1 MPSRERKKI
10 SSQPAPSASVRRS
23 RGAHLHPEDER
34 IQIDRYRVFIE
45 DVADGFYE
53 VDLQG
58 NFKFFNDA
66 LCRIFGYRRA
76 EIQDRNFRDFMDEK
90 NTKIAIDAFNG
101 IYRSGKGV
109 TDIHWK
115 ITRKD
120 GQARHLESSANLIFD
135 EQGEKIGFRG
145 ITRDVT
151 DKFLAQQTLKESEQC
166 ALDLSQASRRAEKR
180 FRALLE
186 FLPDPVFAFNLDN
199 TVSYLNPAFE
209 NVFGWTLQELEGKIV
224 PFVPD
229 THKEQTRR
237 GIEQLVQE
245 KAIHGFETKRLTK
258 DGRLLDIIIDG
269 AIFYDQ
275 DNQPAGQV
283 ITLRDIT
290 AEKRNARINQAL
302 FRIAQALHRY
312 RGLDERLEII
322 TKEVQDLLGV
332 EGAMVIL
339 LDEENKEFFFREAA
353 FDDSETGRKFK
364 EIRYSI
370 DTGIAGQVYRTG
382 KPQIVEDVYKNP
394 YFLKSIDQ
402 QARYHTRS
410 MLDVPVE
417 TQGRMIG
424 VLCAVNK
431 KEGKFDQTDV
441 ELLST
446 IANLVALP
454 IENASIYE
462 ELRRSYEDV
471 QSLNR
476 AKDSVIHHLSH
487 ELKTPVSILTAS
499 LAILNKR
506 LADRK
511 DDSQQMILERAQRN
525 LDRILQMQYE
535 IEDILREKDYT
546 IYYLL
551 SVLLDACVDELE
563 VLISEELGEK
573 DIIHR
578 IRKKI
583 EKIFGPK
590 KTSSEEIQLGPFVKQ
605 KIDALRPK
613 FAHRKCRVE
622 TRIDSVPAIWLPR
635 DVVDKIVEGLVRN
648 AVENTPDDGNIL
660 VTVRQGEMGPEFE
673 VKDTGA
679 GISAEN
685 QRLLFENFFTT
696 HETMQY
702 STRQPYDFKA
712 GGRGFDLL
720 RMKIFSEKYNFKL
733 QMRSKQCRF
742 FEQNGFACPGNIEDC
757 NSSKTMEDC
766 EQSGGTTVTVQFLPA
781 DRVLKAES

>member
-186 FLPDPVFAFNLDN
+186 FLPDPVFAFNLDS

-339 LDEENKEFFFREAA
+339 LDEENKEFFFRETA

-370 DTGIAGQVYRTG
+370 DTGIAGQVHRTG

-546 IYYLL
+546 IYHLL

-742 FEQNGFACPGNIEDC
+742 SEQNGFACPGNIEDC